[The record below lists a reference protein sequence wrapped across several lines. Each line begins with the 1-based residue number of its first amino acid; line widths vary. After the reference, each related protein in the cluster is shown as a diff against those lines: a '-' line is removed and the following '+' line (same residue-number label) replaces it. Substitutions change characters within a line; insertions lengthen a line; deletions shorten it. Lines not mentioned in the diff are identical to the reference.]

1 MVKSMDQFLQYESE
15 LAPGSGFELWSL
27 PHILWLLVL
36 GLIAA
41 MALLGARRCGGRGE
55 RWIRS
60 TFAICALLMQVL
72 PALLIMWKGMYS
84 KYTLP
89 LHICSLAS
97 YAVFAHMLFAEK
109 SVILS
114 ELLFFPFLPG
124 AMCALLFPDWT
135 VYPPCSFFSSAGF
148 LVHGAIIIY
157 ILLCIDERIIV
168 PSARRWSIPIAF
180 MVLYAGI
187 MLPFDRVFGV
197 NYGFLNTASPGSPLV
212 WLADTFGA
220 GIGYYASYGA
230 AVIVVMG
237 MWYGVWVARHRL

>member
-1 MVKSMDQFLQYESE
+1 M
-15 LAPGSGFELWSL
+15 
-27 PHILWLLVL
+27 
-36 GLIAA
+36 
-41 MALLGARRCGGRGE
+41 
-55 RWIRS
+55 
-60 TFAICALLMQVL
+60 
-72 PALLIMWKGMYS
+72 
-84 KYTLP
+84 
-89 LHICSLAS
+89 
-97 YAVFAHMLFAEK
+97 EK

-124 AMCALLFPDWT
+124 AICALLFPDWT
-135 VYPPCSFFSSAGF
+135 MYPPYSFFSAAGF

-157 ILLCIDERIIV
+157 ILLCLDERIIA
-168 PSARRWSIPIAF
+168 PSVRRWPIPIAF
-180 MVLYAGI
+180 LVLYAGI
-187 MLPFDRVFGV
+187 MIPFDRAFGV

>member
-1 MVKSMDQFLQYESE
+1 MVKSMDQFLQYENE

-27 PHILWLLVL
+27 AHILWLLVL

-41 MALLGARRCGGRGE
+41 VALLGARRCAGRGK

-72 PALLIMWKGMYS
+72 PALLIMWKGVYS

-135 VYPPCSFFSSAGF
+135 MYPPCSFFSSAGF
-148 LVHGAIIIY
+148 LVHGAIAIY
-157 ILLCIDERIIV
+157 ILLCLDERIIA
-168 PSARRWSIPIAF
+168 PSVRRWPIPVAF
-180 MVLYAGI
+180 LVLYAGI
-187 MLPFDRVFGV
+187 MLPFDRAFAV
-197 NYGFLNTASPGSPLV
+197 NYGFLNTVSPGSPLV
-212 WLADTFGA
+212 WLANIFGA
-220 GIGYYASYGA
+220 GIGYYVSYGGVVLGVM
-230 AVIVVMG
+230 AV
-237 MWYGVWVARHRL
+237 WYGVLWLRHRV

>member
-1 MVKSMDQFLQYESE
+1 
-15 LAPGSGFELWSL
+15 
-27 PHILWLLVL
+27 
-36 GLIAA
+36 
-41 MALLGARRCGGRGE
+41 
-55 RWIRS
+55 
-60 TFAICALLMQVL
+60 MQVL

-124 AMCALLFPDWT
+124 AVCALLFPDWT
-135 VYPPCSFFSSAGF
+135 MYPPCSFFSSAGF
-148 LVHGAIIIY
+148 LVHGAIVIY
-157 ILLCIDERIIV
+157 ILLCLSERITTPSVHRWPIV
-168 PSARRWSIPIAF
+168 IVF
-180 MVLYAGI
+180 LVLYAGI
-187 MLPFDRVFGV
+187 IIPFDRAFGV

-220 GIGYYASYGA
+220 GGGYYASYGA
-230 AVIVVMG
+230 VVLGAMAV
-237 MWYGVWVARHRL
+237 WYGVWLVWHRV